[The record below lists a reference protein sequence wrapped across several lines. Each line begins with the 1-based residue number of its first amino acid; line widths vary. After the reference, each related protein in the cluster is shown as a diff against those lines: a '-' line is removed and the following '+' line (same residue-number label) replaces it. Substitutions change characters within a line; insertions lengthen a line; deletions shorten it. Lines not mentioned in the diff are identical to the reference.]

1 MYNNECQAVWYRYTK
16 DGRGATVVGAFSDR
30 GFRADVVGSPENRE
44 TVSITIEDI
53 ETSKKAAKGNSY
65 KNKPPLA
72 AVSPWKQ

>member
-1 MYNNECQAVWYRYTK
+1 MWYRYTK

-53 ETSKKAAKGNSY
+53 ESLKKAAKGE
-65 KNKPPLA
+65 LR
-72 AVSPWKQ
+72 